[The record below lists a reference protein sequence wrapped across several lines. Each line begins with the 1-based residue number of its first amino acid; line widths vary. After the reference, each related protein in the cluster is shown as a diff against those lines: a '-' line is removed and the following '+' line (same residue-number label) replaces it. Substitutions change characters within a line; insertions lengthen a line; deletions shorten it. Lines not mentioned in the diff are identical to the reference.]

1 VSGAVVRCRRDV
13 ELLVGGTLAF
23 LLFALPVEEN
33 SVPDLERNVF
43 EAVNGIPSV
52 VPFVVVWPFMQ
63 LGNFAVVPVVA
74 VVALVLR
81 RYRLALAV
89 ALAGAVTYVV
99 AKLIKKVIERGRP
112 AAELDDVTIRGTAS
126 QGLGFVSGH
135 AAVAVAITTVAWP
148 YLGTFGRRLAAAGA
162 AIVCIAR
169 VYVGAHLPLDV
180 IAGVAVGLAVGG
192 LVNLVVGR
200 PPP

>member
-148 YLGTFGRRLAAAGA
+148 YLDTLGRRLAAAGA

>member
-1 VSGAVVRCRRDV
+1 VSGAVVRCRRDA

-23 LLFALPVEEN
+23 LLCALFVEEN

-52 VPFVVVWPFMQ
+52 VPFVAVWPFMQ

-74 VVALVLR
+74 VIALVLR

-148 YLGTFGRRLAAAGA
+148 YLGTLGRRLAAAGA
-162 AIVCIAR
+162 AFVCIAR